1 MANTVDVTDTGLQN
15 IQDHTAVETLVGSL
29 LANSN
34 SSFDELRCNF
44 KYIKECFMIFLT
56 EDFCL

>member
-1 MANTVDVTDTGLQN
+1 MANTVDVHADTGLQN
-15 IQDHTAVETLVGSL
+15 IQNQTAVETLVGIL

-44 KYIKECFMIFLT
+44 KGT
-56 EDFCL
+56 QA